1 MARLRTDADR
11 AYDKK
16 YKEHPEVYARMRM
29 KRRANLKA
37 YLKTL
42 KEKPCADCGNTFPFY
57 VMDFDHREG
66 VETLFMISRYA
77 AKR

>member
-1 MARLRTDADR
+1 
-11 AYDKK
+11 
-16 YKEHPEVYARMRM
+16 MRM